1 MAFRIVADKAD
12 ELPEGLR
19 AQAKQVDGKFVVD
32 SLPEGWEIGDTVGLR
47 KFLSEERT
55 ARKAAEKSLQAYE
68 GIEDAAAAR
77 EALSQLKAGA
87 LKGSKEIDEFRKSL
101 EAKVAA
107 DLAKKDATL
116 GSLQGQLREQLV
128 ESAAQKAI
136 AEAGGSL
143 KLLLPVVRSAVKAEV
158 AADGRLQVVLVD
170 ETGKEMVSKVAGATG
185 PMSIAEFV
193 GTLRDTPDYK
203 AAFAGSG
210 TGGSGATHSTAG
222 AVRASVPG
230 SSSARELFTR
240 AANASV

>member
-1 MAFRIVADKAD
+1 MAFRIVADKSE

-107 DLAKKDATL
+107 DLAKKDKA
-116 GSLQGQLREQLV
+116 V
-128 ESAAQKAI
+128 EFSISGKI
-136 AEAGGSL
+136 L
-143 KLLLPVVRSAVKAEV
+143 K
-158 AADGRLQVVLVD
+158 VD
-170 ETGKEMVSKVAGATG
+170 
-185 PMSIAEFV
+185 
-193 GTLRDTPDYK
+193 RDTLAANSFAYGYKEGGLPFPDRID
-203 AAFAGSG
+203 GPGRTIITSE
-210 TGGSGATHSTAG
+210 GG
-222 AVRASVPG
+222 ASVSRFKHVICEACASGKGAHKTGLTASRPANYG
-230 SSSARELFTR
+230 AFTR
-240 AANASV
+240 RN

>member
-1 MAFRIVADKAD
+1 MPFRIVADKAD

-19 AQAKQVDGKFVVD
+19 AQAKQVDGKFVVE
-32 SLPEGWEIGDTVGLR
+32 SLPEGWEVGDTVGLR
-47 KFLSEERT
+47 LRLSEERT
-55 ARKAAEKSLQAYE
+55 ARKDAEKALAAFE

-77 EALSQLKAGA
+77 EALQQLKAGA
-87 LKGSKEIDEFRKSL
+87 LKGSKEIDDFRKQL

-158 AADGRLQVVLVD
+158 AADGRLSVVLVD

-185 PMSIAEFV
+185 PMSISEFV
-193 GTLRDTPDYK
+193 GTLRESSDYK

-222 AVRASVPG
+222 AVRAANPG
-230 SSSARELFTR
+230 STSARELFNR
-240 AANASV
+240 AHATV

>member
-1 MAFRIVADKAD
+1 MPFRIVADKAD

-19 AQAKQVDGKFVVD
+19 AQAKQVDGKFVVE
-32 SLPEGWEIGDTVGLR
+32 SLPEGWEVGDTVGLR
-47 KFLSEERT
+47 LRLSEERT
-55 ARKAAEKSLQAYE
+55 ARKDAEKALVAFE

-77 EALSQLKAGA
+77 EALQQLKAGA
-87 LKGSKEIDEFRKSL
+87 LKGSKEIDDFRKQL

-158 AADGRLQVVLVD
+158 AADGRLSVVLVD

-185 PMSIAEFV
+185 PMSISEFV
-193 GTLRDTPDYK
+193 GTLRESSDYK

-222 AVRASVPG
+222 AVRAANPG
-230 SSSARELFTR
+230 STSARELFNR
-240 AANASV
+240 ANATV

>member
-1 MAFRIVADKAD
+1 MPFRIVADKAD

-32 SLPEGWEIGDTVGLR
+32 SLPEGWEVGDTVGLR
-47 KFLSEERT
+47 LRLSEERT
-55 ARKAAEKSLQAYE
+55 ARKDAEKALVAFE

-77 EALSQLKAGA
+77 EALQQLKAGA
-87 LKGSKEIDEFRKSL
+87 LKGSKEIDDFRKQL

-158 AADGRLQVVLVD
+158 AAVGRLSVVLVD

-185 PMSIAEFV
+185 PMSISEFV
-193 GTLRDTPDYK
+193 GTLRESSDYK

-222 AVRASVPG
+222 AVRAANPG
-230 SSSARELFTR
+230 STSARELFNR
-240 AANASV
+240 ANATV

>member
-1 MAFRIVADKAD
+1 
-12 ELPEGLR
+12 
-19 AQAKQVDGKFVVD
+19 
-32 SLPEGWEIGDTVGLR
+32 
-47 KFLSEERT
+47 
-55 ARKAAEKSLQAYE
+55 LQ
-68 GIEDAAAAR
+68 
-77 EALSQLKAGA
+77 QLKAGA
-87 LKGSKEIDEFRKSL
+87 LKGSKEIDDFRKQL

-158 AADGRLQVVLVD
+158 AADGRLSVVLVD

-185 PMSIAEFV
+185 PMSISEFV
-193 GTLRDTPDYK
+193 STLRESSDYK

-222 AVRASVPG
+222 AVRAANPG
-230 SSSARELFTR
+230 STSARELFNR
-240 AANASV
+240 ANATV

>member
-1 MAFRIVADKAD
+1 MPFRIVADKAD

-19 AQAKQVDGKFVVD
+19 AQAKQVDGKFVVE
-32 SLPEGWEIGDTVGLR
+32 SLPEGWEVGDTVGLR
-47 KFLSEERT
+47 LRLSEERT
-55 ARKAAEKSLQAYE
+55 ARKDAEKALAAFE

-77 EALSQLKAGA
+77 EALQQLKAGA
-87 LKGSKEIDEFRKSL
+87 LKGSKEIDEFRKQL

-136 AEAGGSL
+136 AEAGGNL

-158 AADGRLQVVLVD
+158 QADGRLSVVLVD
-170 ETGKEMVSKVAGATG
+170 EAGKEMVSKVAGATG
-185 PMSIAEFV
+185 PMSISEFV
-193 GTLRDTPDYK
+193 STLRESSDYK

-222 AVRASVPG
+222 AVRAANPG
-230 SSSARELFTR
+230 STSARELFNR
-240 AANASV
+240 ANATV